1 MRFKKK
7 ILAAAAVLL
16 SLVGCQEA
24 DAPKAAPPTA
34 VKVIQTRA
42 EDVPLYKDFVGTTAG
57 YKDISIR
64 ARVEGFVLD
73 LHFLEGSK
81 VEKDDLL
88 YTIESKPY
96 EEQVAISMSDV
107 AEAETMLAQSKGYLD
122 RIEPLA
128 AMNAVSQSDL
138 DEARAKY
145 EASVAGLDAAQ
156 AGLRAAQ
163 IELGYT
169 RIKAPIAGIIGK
181 TLAKVG
187 DFVGRDPNPV
197 ILNQVSQVDPI
208 LVTFFITEAQ
218 YLEVAPFI
226 SLLNSPEGEDLDHDL
241 SLILIDDSVYPYKG
255 KGDFIDRSVD
265 TSTGALLVQ
274 ASFPNPDELLRPGQS
289 VKVNALVRIAKD
301 GILIPQRCVIEL
313 QGMYSVFVINKNN
326 TVESR
331 AIEVGPKVGS
341 NWLVREGLAPNERV
355 IYEGL
360 QKVRD
365 GVTVQATEVP
375 FETLEGG
382 AK

>member
-1 MRFKKK
+1 
-7 ILAAAAVLL
+7 
-16 SLVGCQEA
+16 
-24 DAPKAAPPTA
+24 
-34 VKVIQTRA
+34 
-42 EDVPLYKDFVGTTAG
+42 
-57 YKDISIR
+57 
-64 ARVEGFVLD
+64 
-73 LHFLEGSK
+73 
-81 VEKDDLL
+81 
-88 YTIESKPY
+88 
-96 EEQVAISMSDV
+96 
-107 AEAETMLAQSKGYLD
+107 
-122 RIEPLA
+122 
-128 AMNAVSQSDL
+128 L

-163 IELGYT
+163 IELGFT

-181 TLAKVG
+181 TLANVG
-187 DFVGRDPNPV
+187 DFVGRDPNHV